1 MKYRQLGATGLR
13 ISEIGFGCGNTAGL
27 MVWGSRDDQIRIA
40 QRAIDAGI
48 TYFDTASSY
57 GRGKSEESLGQVL
70 PHLSAMPLIG
80 TKVALEDEDIADLR
94 SAVRRSLDESLT
106 RLGVDHVDLVHLHN
120 RLCVERT
127 PDTRG
132 AHGVM
137 LTPEEM
143 VGPGGM
149 EEVFQELQREG
160 KLRYY
165 GFCAFGGEVPAV
177 KSVIERGH
185 FHSMLASYNVLN
197 PSAGRPA
204 PPGLERDDYGDV
216 ISAGADRGIGIVGLR
231 VLAAGALSGNPAPH
245 ELNKGGSSDR
255 GDYAGETRR
264 AQALSALRLDDNES
278 LAQVAV
284 RFGLSNRQISTVLVG
299 FSEMRHLEEAVACTE
314 RPAFSDADM
323 EFVEELYGADF
334 GLRESA

>member
-143 VGPGGM
+143 VGPAAWKRYSRSSSARGNSAITGSAPS
-149 EEVFQELQREG
+149 EERS
-160 KLRYY
+160 R
-165 GFCAFGGEVPAV
+165 
-177 KSVIERGH
+177 
-185 FHSMLASYNVLN
+185 
-197 PSAGRPA
+197 PS
-204 PPGLERDDYGDV
+204 
-216 ISAGADRGIGIVGLR
+216 
-231 VLAAGALSGNPAPH
+231 
-245 ELNKGGSSDR
+245 
-255 GDYAGETRR
+255 R
-264 AQALSALRLDDNES
+264 A
-278 LAQVAV
+278 
-284 RFGLSNRQISTVLVG
+284 
-299 FSEMRHLEEAVACTE
+299 
-314 RPAFSDADM
+314 
-323 EFVEELYGADF
+323 
-334 GLRESA
+334 